1 MPYFDKEG
9 PENTLK
15 VVEIAL
21 ATAKERNISHIVVA
35 TTTGATA
42 SLFKHHPGVEIVAV
56 THAFGFKE
64 KGKNP
69 LLPEIRKDLAAS
81 GIAVFTG
88 THTLSGAERGITNK
102 AGGGINPVEL
112 IAHVLRFFGAGTK
125 VAVEVATA
133 ALDAG
138 LIPADVPVIAVGGTH
153 RGADTAVI
161 LLPANSNR
169 ILETRIHEILA
180 KPR

>member
-1 MPYFDKEG
+1 MPYFDIEG
-9 PENTLK
+9 PENTGK

-21 ATAKERNISHIVVA
+21 ATAKERKISHIVVA

-42 SLFKHHPGVEIVAV
+42 SLFKNRPDVKVVAV

-69 LLPEIRKDLAAS
+69 LSSEKRKELTEA

-138 LIPADVPVIAVGGTH
+138 LIPAEVPVIALGGTH
-153 RGADTAVI
+153 QGVDTA
-161 LLPANSNR
+161 LLLVPANANR
-169 ILETRIHEILA
+169 ILETRIQEILA

>member
-9 PENTLK
+9 PENTGK

-42 SLFKHHPGVEIVAV
+42 SLFKNRPDVEVVAV

-69 LLPEIRKDLAAS
+69 LSQEKRKELTDA
-81 GIAVFTG
+81 GISVFTG
-88 THTLSGAERGITNK
+88 THTLSGAERGITTK
-102 AGGGINPVEL
+102 AGINPVEL

-125 VAVEVATA
+125 VAVEIATA

-138 LIPADVPVIAVGGTH
+138 LIPGRGSGYRHRRHAQGRGH
-153 RGADTAVI
+153 RGYPRARQLEPHPRDAH
-161 LLPANSNR
+161 PGNSR
-169 ILETRIHEILA
+169 QATVT
-180 KPR
+180 